1 MLATHWGEPKFV
13 SIRTMAVPCV
23 PHNQNFNQKL
33 EVDML
38 SDKEL
43 KYLEDLEKNK
53 DVIYL
58 LNTREC
64 ELISRLIRSYK
75 EIRRQLTAM
84 QMTKS

>member
-1 MLATHWGEPKFV
+1 MLATPWGETKFV
-13 SIRTMAVPCV
+13 FIRMKTVPLGA
-23 PHNQNFNQKL
+23 HKLNFNQKL

>member
-1 MLATHWGEPKFV
+1 MKTPKKK
-13 SIRTMAVPCV
+13 STPKKRI
-23 PHNQNFNQKL
+23 
-33 EVDML
+33 DML

-43 KYLEDLEKNK
+43 KYLEELEKNE

-75 EIRRQLTAM
+75 EIKQQLTAL
-84 QMTKS
+84 QINKD